1 MGITRIAIIMF
12 VVAVVLGPLYS
23 VEGYSPVSNV
33 ISELAA
39 QRTPHNYIMASAF
52 LALGAAVVAQ
62 GISAFRRPLLP
73 FVAFGISFGAAG
85 LFGHKPIDPE
95 VPYSSW
101 VDAAHSALATV
112 SGVSLTAGFLW
123 QAVAA
128 RLQWYRWLS
137 AALVL
142 VCVGMPLLML
152 QYPHYQGLVQRVM
165 YLLVFAWL
173 WVYYPRR
180 AHA

>member
-1 MGITRIAIIMF
+1 MEITRIAIVMF
-12 VVAVVLGPLYS
+12 VLAVVLGPLYS
-23 VEGYSPVSNV
+23 VGGYSAVSNV

-62 GISAFRRPLLP
+62 GVSAFRRPLLP
-73 FVAFGISFGAAG
+73 FVVFGVSFGAAG
-85 LFGHKPIDPE
+85 LFGHKPIVPD
-95 VPYSSW
+95 VPYSVW

-112 SGVSLTAGFLW
+112 SGVSLTVGFLW
-123 QAVAA
+123 QAFVA
-128 RLQWYRWLS
+128 RVQWYRWLS
-137 AALVL
+137 AALAL
-142 VCVGMPLLML
+142 ACVGMPLLML
-152 QYPHYQGLVQRVM
+152 RLPHYQGLVQRVM